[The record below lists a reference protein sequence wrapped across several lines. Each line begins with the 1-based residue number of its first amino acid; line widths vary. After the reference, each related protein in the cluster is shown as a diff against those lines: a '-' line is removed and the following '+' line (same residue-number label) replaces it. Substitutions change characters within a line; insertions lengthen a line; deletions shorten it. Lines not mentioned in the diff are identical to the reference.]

1 MVKSITI
8 RIIFS
13 LAVTHGWEIQQVDDN
28 NAFPNGEHD
37 ETVLMAQP
45 AGFKDPLQPHFVC
58 KLNKAL
64 YGLKKAP
71 RVWFDRLNLT
81 LKHY

>member
-13 LAVTHGWEIQQVDDN
+13 LAVTYGWEIQKVDDN
-28 NAFPNGEHD
+28 NAFLNGEHY
-37 ETVLMAQP
+37 ETVLMAQL
-45 AGFKDPLQPHFVC
+45 AGFEDPLRPHFVC

-64 YGLKKAP
+64 YGLKQA
-71 RVWFDRLNLT
+71 
-81 LKHY
+81 H